1 MLKSIGLIALILASA
16 AALAHWGSDTVAARF
31 LAVVFFL
38 YAISALLHL
47 NALHKWAV
55 LQDKRE
61 LPQGL
66 GFWAPVFNRLRKA
79 HRSDT
84 QSKSEI
90 RLEFDRIQAVVDQ
103 VPDGLVVLDQYD
115 HILWYNNAAK
125 SLHEIFGFE
134 RPIHHFIRQ
143 PEFFVYLSSTLPLP
157 PLKVSIATRP
167 GRLFELRA
175 IATEN
180 GQKLLISRD
189 ITEASKIDVM
199 RRDFVAN
206 VSHEIRTPVTV
217 IGGFAETL
225 LSLDLDKE
233 SHVSYL
239 QTILKQSQTIQR
251 LLEDLLTLSSLES
264 GTDIAGQELVDMPAL
279 IESLTAEAKSLSKG
293 RHDISCH
300 VNGPNKILGAQ
311 TEIETAVRNLIV
323 NALRYTPDGGKVEI
337 SWQGMNPQESL
348 TQATSPN
355 EVMPTSINQ
364 AWLRVKDTG
373 PGIPAE
379 HIPRLTERFY
389 RVDRG
394 RSRDTGGTGLGL
406 AIVKHVVQR
415 HQAELV
421 IESELSKGSRF
432 SIGFKESR
440 IAHESK

>member
-1 MLKSIGLIALILASA
+1 MLKSFGLITLVLAVA
-16 AALAHWGSDTVAARF
+16 ASLAYWGSDTLAARF
-31 LAVVFFL
+31 LALTFFL
-38 YAISALLHL
+38 YALISTVHL
-47 NALHKWAV
+47 NALHKWAA
-55 LQDKRE
+55 LREKRD

-66 GFWAPVFNRLRKA
+66 GFWAPVFSRLRKA
-79 HRSDT
+79 HRSDAE
-84 QSKSEI
+84 SKSEI
-90 RLEFDRIQAVVDQ
+90 RVEFDRIQAVVDQ

-115 HILWYNNAAK
+115 HI
-125 SLHEIFGFE
+125 
-134 RPIHHFIRQ
+134 IRQ
-143 PEFFVYLSSTLPLP
+143 PDFFAYLASTIPLP
-157 PLKVSIATRP
+157 PLKTSIATRP

-175 IATEN
+175 IASGN

-225 LSLDLDKE
+225 LSIDVDKE
-233 SHVSYL
+233 SHDSYL
-239 QTILKQSQTIQR
+239 QTILKQSQTMQR

-264 GTDIAGQELVDMPAL
+264 GTDVAGQELVDMPSL
-279 IESLTAEAKSLSKG
+279 IESLASEAKSLSKG
-293 RHDISCH
+293 RHEISCKID
-300 VNGPNKILGAQ
+300 GPSKILGAQ
-311 TEIETAVRNLIV
+311 TEIETAARNLIV

-337 SWQGMNPQESL
+337 SWQGLSPFESL
-348 TQATSPN
+348 TSASSSGQTAFPSA
-355 EVMPTSINQ
+355 NQ

-389 RVDRG
+389 RVDRA

-406 AIVKHVVQR
+406 AIVKHVAQR

-432 SIGFKESR
+432 SIGFNEAR
-440 IAHESK
+440 IARETA